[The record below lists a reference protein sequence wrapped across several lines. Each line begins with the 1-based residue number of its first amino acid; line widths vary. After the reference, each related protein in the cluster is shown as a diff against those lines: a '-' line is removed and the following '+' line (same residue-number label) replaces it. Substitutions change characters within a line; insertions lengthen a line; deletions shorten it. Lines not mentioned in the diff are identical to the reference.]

1 MISIVLKKKKDFWLQ
16 GELEEKWDD
25 LSENVSELL
34 QDLEKID
41 EQVSPF
47 DATSDVNIDDQR

>member
-1 MISIVLKKKKDFWLQ
+1 M
-16 GELEEKWDD
+16 EEKWDD